1 MLTGG
6 VWDTTVQF
14 SPTVNLV
21 VYIALWAIIAG
32 GLAFIFVRG
41 RAAGF
46 NMRWTTQDIL
56 ILAVMGVLLEVY
68 DNLIGDQFITPV
80 LKLLPASDV
89 IHDLALNDIPYMF
102 LLMVGVA
109 LIRKPGVATA
119 LVFLNFLLMQLL
131 YGSDKSSVLWWQ
143 YGLYQGLFVDI
154 YFVLR
159 GKQIFAKA
167 NRQAIIDGL
176 VMGALRAVPAVTISS
191 ALIGPFLNGDTTT
204 FGDIFLNSTLN
215 LVGNGLAAGLLAPLA
230 IRVAQSINQ
239 NASADVANDAPLAPS
254 SATPALA
261 GVPTDL
267 PTTPPSDAPASPNQ
281 PEGGV

>member
-6 VWDTTVQF
+6 LWNTTVQF
-14 SPTVNLV
+14 PPTVNLIL
-21 VYIALWAIIAG
+21 YIALWVVIAAG
-32 GLAFIFVRG
+32 ITFIFVRG

-56 ILAVMGVLLEVY
+56 MLAVMGVLLEVY

-80 LKLLPASDV
+80 LKLLPASDI

-102 LLMVGVA
+102 LLMVGIA
-109 LIRKPGVATA
+109 LIRKPGVAVA

-143 YGLYQGLFVDI
+143 YGIYQGLFVDI
-154 YFVLR
+154 YFVAR
-159 GKQIFAKA
+159 GKQIFQQA
-167 NRQAIIDGL
+167 NGRAIVDGL

-191 ALIGPFLNGDTTT
+191 ALVGPFLNGDTTT
-204 FGDIFLNSTLN
+204 FGDIFLNSSLN

-239 NASADVANDAPLAPS
+239 NATVEASADASV
-254 SATPALA
+254 TPALA
-261 GVPTDL
+261 GTLATPPASQLSTDVPT
-267 PTTPPSDAPASPNQ
+267 PPA
-281 PEGGV
+281 E

>member
-1 MLTGG
+1 VLTGG
-6 VWDTTVQF
+6 IWDTTVQF
-14 SPTVNLV
+14 SPTVNLIT
-21 VYIALWAIIAG
+21 YIGLWVIIAA
-32 GLAFIFVRG
+32 GLAFIFLRG

-131 YGSDKSSVLWWQ
+131 YGGDKSNLLWWQ
-143 YGLYQGLFVDI
+143 YGIYQGLFVDI
-154 YFVLR
+154 YFVAR
-159 GKQIFAKA
+159 GKQIFQQA
-167 NRQAIIDGL
+167 NGRAIVDGL
-176 VMGALRAVPAVTISS
+176 IMGALRAVPAVTISA
-191 ALIGPFLNGDTTT
+191 ALIGPFLNGDTST
-204 FGDIFLNSTLN
+204 FGDIFLNSSLN

-239 NASADVANDAPLAPS
+239 NASVAEAQD
-254 SATPALA
+254 ATPAPALA
-261 GVPTDL
+261 TNAPTEV
-267 PTTPPSDAPASPNQ
+267 TPPSSDTPPA
-281 PEGGV
+281 EGGA